1 MFQFQCRASITLRA
15 RHWQA
20 HLSNRSRVTFRCFQ
34 HPQNISR
41 VKIEI
46 EERFY
51 FLLDMLGRGGRQATA
66 QLVVLTHITTTSH
79 IYIYRLVRKRS
90 HIGKEVVA
98 MRRSMRQNRLHKYI
112 NTLPGTATQNIL
124 MLFTMEETP
133 ERQAETIGTKMET
146 KRVNINQLAKPTKS
160 KRGSIHK

>member
-1 MFQFQCRASITLRA
+1 MQSQHHSPGTPLAGTPLQQIASHIQMLPASPKHQQSQNRDRGTLLFPLGYA
-15 RHWQA
+15 RPRWETGHC
-20 HLSNRSRVTFRCFQ
+20 TT
-34 HPQNISR
+34 
-41 VKIEI
+41 
-46 EERFY
+46 
-51 FLLDMLGRGGRQATA
+51 GGPD
-66 QLVVLTHITTTSH
+66 THHNNKSY